1 MAVIRSRRF
10 IALLVLAAIV
20 GVVASLASWG
30 FLEAVYYTQKW
41 VFTDLP
47 QDLGYEGTPVW
58 WSLPTLAIAGILVA
72 FAVARLP
79 GKGGHI
85 PADGLSAEPLGPNTI
100 PGVALAAIASIG
112 LGAVIGP
119 EAPLI
124 TIGGGL
130 GFLAVRLLQK
140 DAPDEV
146 GAVVAASGM
155 FAGLAFLFGSPLIA
169 AVFLIEAAGLGGS
182 RLPLVLIP
190 GLMAAGIG
198 SLVWIGMGSWTG
210 LSTSNISIG
219 LLSLPQFATPDLTDF
234 LWTIPFAAAIA
245 VVTFVI
251 FELGKRAHG
260 YASLRPF
267 IVIPAAGIAVSGLAM
282 LFHVTADKSVNEV
295 LFSGQES
302 LGPLV
307 ADAGSWSLSALAWLI
322 LFKGIAYGISLGSF
336 RGGPTFPAMFLGAAA
351 GIMAAQ
357 LPGYE
362 LTPAI
367 AVAIGASIAAVL
379 RLPLSGLV
387 LATVLT
393 SGSGLGTGPLII
405 LGVTV
410 AYLVALQL
418 DAWRARTA
426 GAAPSPAV
434 AGGG

>member
-1 MAVIRSRRF
+1 
-10 IALLVLAAIV
+10 
-20 GVVASLASWG
+20 
-30 FLEAVYYTQKW
+30 
-41 VFTDLP
+41 
-47 QDLGYEGTPVW
+47 
-58 WSLPTLAIAGILVA
+58 
-72 FAVARLP
+72 
-79 GKGGHI
+79 
-85 PADGLSAEPLGPNTI
+85 
-100 PGVALAAIASIG
+100 
-112 LGAVIGP
+112 
-119 EAPLI
+119 
-124 TIGGGL
+124 
-130 GFLAVRLLQK
+130 
-140 DAPDEV
+140 
-146 GAVVAASGM
+146 
-155 FAGLAFLFGSPLIA
+155 
-169 AVFLIEAAGLGGS
+169 
-182 RLPLVLIP
+182 
-190 GLMAAGIG
+190 
-198 SLVWIGMGSWTG
+198 
-210 LSTSNISIG
+210 
-219 LLSLPQFATPDLTDF
+219 
-234 LWTIPFAAAIA
+234 